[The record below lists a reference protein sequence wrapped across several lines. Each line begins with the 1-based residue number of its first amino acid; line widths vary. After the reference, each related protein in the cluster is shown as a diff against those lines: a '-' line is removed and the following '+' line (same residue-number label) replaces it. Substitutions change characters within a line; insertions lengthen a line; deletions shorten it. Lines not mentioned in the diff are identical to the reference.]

1 MITTTLSILLL
12 ILVLVL
18 AVIVLVPSFYGAP
31 WHPTSTKKIIEIL
44 KFCEAQ
50 PGETIYDP
58 GSGDGRVLIAAA
70 DKFGLNGV
78 GVEIDPLKVW
88 VSHRLIRWKGLNDRI
103 KIMRRSMYGFDYSG
117 ADILYLYLTHQ
128 AIDRLLP
135 EILDQLKSNVKIVC
149 YRFCLRDMTPIKVNA
164 DKTIF
169 LYRLDKGR
177 EVNEYS

>member
-1 MITTTLSILLL
+1 MIVTILSILLL
-12 ILVLVL
+12 SFIILL
-18 AVIVLVPSFYGAP
+18 AVVVLVPLFYGAP
-31 WHPTSTKKIIEIL
+31 WHPTSTKKIVEIL

-58 GSGDGRVLIAAA
+58 GSGDGRVLVIGA

-78 GVEIDPLKVW
+78 GLEIDPLKAW
-88 VSHRLIRWKGLNDRI
+88 VSKLLIRWKDLSNKI

-128 AIDRLLP
+128 AIDRLIP
-135 EILDQLKSNVKIVC
+135 EILCQLKPNVKIVC
-149 YRFCLRDMTPIKVNA
+149 YRFCLRNIKPEKVNI

-169 LYRLDKGR
+169 LYRLNKGR
-177 EVNEYS
+177 KLNTYS